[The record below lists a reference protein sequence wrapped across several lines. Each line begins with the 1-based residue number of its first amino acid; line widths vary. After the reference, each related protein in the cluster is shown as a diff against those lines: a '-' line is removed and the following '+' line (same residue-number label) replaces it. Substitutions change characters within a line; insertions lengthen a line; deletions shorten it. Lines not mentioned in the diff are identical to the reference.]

1 MKKGI
6 CRHLKRIYID
16 GDNTDCRCM
25 KQGCKAETKKLEA
38 QFKLEVAQG
47 KGNLTQRITSYTGR
61 YYAQVGPLLKKAKE
75 YQNAIELLG

>member
-1 MKKGI
+1 MTVQDKIKS
-6 CRHLKRIYID
+6 LKARRANIL
-16 GDNTDCRCM
+16 GRA
-25 KQGCKAETKKLEA
+25 KAETRKLEA